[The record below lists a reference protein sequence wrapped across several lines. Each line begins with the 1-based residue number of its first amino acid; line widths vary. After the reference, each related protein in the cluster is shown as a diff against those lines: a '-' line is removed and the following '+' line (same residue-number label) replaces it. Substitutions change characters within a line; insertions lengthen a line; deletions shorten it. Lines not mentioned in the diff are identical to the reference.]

1 MVMIS
6 RSFKSC
12 EDKLLYTDIDITNKI
27 NEVEIIKINYLIV
40 LLFIF
45 QIIILNLKFRV
56 VPQIVFEVFLI
67 NKSLEIFICHEI
79 FNQIAF
85 P

>member
-1 MVMIS
+1 MIS

-67 NKSLEIFICHEI
+67 NKSLEIFISHEI